1 MTKTDTLPYIKKYD
15 KKANELANAVIK
27 HAMAHDRVKHWKA
40 VYDLLMY
47 QNEKARKEAEKVAED
62 AKIVRK
68 SGVVKK
74 TKSKTMGLRW
84 GVAMPP
90 MTWNALV
97 EADRLA
103 YGRSDLKEYDKEGD
117 DAGIKGSNQIVKDL
131 ELAFPQFKVS

>member
-1 MTKTDTLPYIKKYD
+1 MAKTNYIEKFD
-15 KKANELANAVIK
+15 KKANQLADKVIK
-27 HAMAHDRVKHWKA
+27 AANSYDRVAHWKA
-40 VYDLLMY
+40 VYDLLIY
-47 QNEKARKEAEKVAED
+47 QNDKARKEAEQTSKEA
-62 AKIVRK
+62 ASVRK

-90 MTWNALV
+90 MIWNALV

-103 YGRSDLKEYDKEGD
+103 YGRSDLKEYDKEAD
-117 DAGIKGSNQIVKDL
+117 LSGITGSNQIVKDL